1 MNGHWKLW
9 IPKQQTK
16 KQKIK
21 FDVYLCWWS
30 STNHI
35 MWAGQFRCNKTWNVG
50 YTWYDVEWNVG
61 LYLKFFKKLPTFHGS
76 RVIFKYNRLIYNA
89 LSQDSLMVAVALT
102 LTEKLG
108 LNAHKKMCYK
118 TITFSDFVETLCII
132 LFLMFYLLL
141 FLYSLYTGP
150 S

>member
-1 MNGHWKLW
+1 
-9 IPKQQTK
+9 
-16 KQKIK
+16 
-21 FDVYLCWWS
+21 
-30 STNHI
+30 
-35 MWAGQFRCNKTWNVG
+35 
-50 YTWYDVEWNVG
+50 
-61 LYLKFFKKLPTFHGS
+61 
-76 RVIFKYNRLIYNA
+76 
-89 LSQDSLMVAVALT
+89 MVAVALT

>member
-1 MNGHWKLW
+1 MK
-9 IPKQQTK
+9 
-16 KQKIK
+16 
-21 FDVYLCWWS
+21 CWA
-30 STNHI
+30 I
-35 MWAGQFRCNKTWNVG
+35 
-50 YTWYDVEWNVG
+50 
-61 LYLKFFKKLPTFHGS
+61 FKVLQKLPTFHGS
-76 RVIFKYNRLIYNA
+76 HVIFKYNRLIYNA
-89 LSQDSLMVAVALT
+89 LLQDSLMVAVALT

-141 FLYSLYTGP
+141 FLYSLYKGP